1 MFPFYRPYQAR
12 RWLLPE
18 TFYSLILEKSVYY
31 KMYFTIDN
39 PDTEGQLIF
48 PIIILLRY
56 NVVLRQYFTEKMVII
71 GVIWGQKCFL
81 KG

>member
-1 MFPFYRPYQAR
+1 
-12 RWLLPE
+12 
-18 TFYSLILEKSVYY
+18 
-31 KMYFTIDN
+31 MYFKIDN

-56 NVVLRQYFTEKMVII
+56 NVVLRQYFTEKMVIM